1 MVAVV
6 TRAAAAVAPA
16 VKGGTSRRKIGELN
30 AILRS
35 RMIGVNLRGC
45 AVRARDLT
53 THCCRRYAPVGV
65 VEGFAA
71 AGRTNE
77 RGEGNVG
84 GEHTG
89 RAMMMMNVSEMR
101 AMQMT
106 SAKTAASC
114 ASTASGATATM
125 RGEHTSH
132 EEDLGAS
139 ELGVGILIAGAF
151 PAGTRGWGGHCA
163 VRILRGTQLTKVA
176 HREEHGGS
184 IGVSGKRA
192 EELTE
197 LGLRAQGDLIAVCVD
212 VR

>member
-1 MVAVV
+1 MV
-6 TRAAAAVAPA
+6 
-16 VKGGTSRRKIGELN
+16 
-30 AILRS
+30 
-35 RMIGVNLRGC
+35 GVNLRGC

-53 THCCRRYAPVGV
+53 THCCIRYALVGV

-71 AGRTNE
+71 SGRANE
-77 RGEGNVG
+77 WGNVR

-176 HREEHGGS
+176 HREELGGS